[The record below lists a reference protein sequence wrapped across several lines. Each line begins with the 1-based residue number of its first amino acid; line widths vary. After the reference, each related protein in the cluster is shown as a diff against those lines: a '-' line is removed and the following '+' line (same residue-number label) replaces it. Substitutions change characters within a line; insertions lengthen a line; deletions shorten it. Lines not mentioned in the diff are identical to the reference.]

1 MHRRPSPKVL
11 VGQKE
16 TSEPNAWDT
25 INDERL
31 ENHQSPGIFE
41 GHHGIVSEKKIVRC
55 WAALY
60 HVCRMTWGKG
70 TSNFLNTPS
79 ANSLTL

>member
-16 TSEPNAWDT
+16 TSEPIAWDT

-41 GHHGIVSEKKIVRC
+41 GHHGIVSEKK
-55 WAALY
+55 L
-60 HVCRMTWGKG
+60 
-70 TSNFLNTPS
+70 
-79 ANSLTL
+79 